1 MNAASLAARMYSR
14 GLILW
19 LLLISLVSVPAL
31 LYAAEDDVGDLVTAN
46 AVVKVTP
53 LAPLKKLVPVPLPDL
68 APNPNAA
75 SAVVPSA
82 AEPSAPPVVD
92 TGAGGMLTLPTLNAP
107 VIDQAGALSSDDNQL
122 ISSKLRAIHDQ
133 GRAQIGLILVKSTQS
148 EPIFDYATRVFTAW
162 KLGEKKR
169 DNGLLIVV
177 AVQDRKIQILT
188 GYGLEGIIPD
198 VVASRIIRE
207 EITPQFKTGDYAGG
221 LIAGINRIDTILQ
234 QDPETAK
241 AAADQMR
248 MQAAQGS
255 DSGAFR
261 GDGPFTWKT
270 ILLMIALII
279 IGEISELAIGRMI
292 SATGLAAAGFG
303 LSMFF
308 GFGLATA
315 VVVGGFVFILLFFGL
330 LQVLSFVS
338 SMSSSGGGFGG
349 SSGGGGFS
357 GGGGGFGGGGASGS
371 W

>member
-1 MNAASLAARMYSR
+1 MNAASLAARMHSR
-14 GLILW
+14 GLIFW
-19 LLLISLVSVPAL
+19 LLLISIVFAPAL
-31 LYAAEDDVGDLVTAN
+31 SYAAADDAGDLVAAN
-46 AVVKVTP
+46 AVVKATP

-68 APNPNAA
+68 VPHPNSA
-75 SAVVPSA
+75 SAVVPSSA
-82 AEPSAPPVVD
+82 VEPSAPPVVD

-107 VIDQAGALSSDDNQL
+107 VIDQAGALSADDNQL
-122 ISSKLRAIHDQ
+122 ISSKLREIHDQ

-221 LIAGINRIDTILQ
+221 LIAGINRIDTILE

-241 AAADQMR
+241 AAAEQMKAE
-248 MQAAQGS
+248 QS
-255 DSGAFR
+255 NNDSNSAFQ

-279 IGEISELAIGRMI
+279 IGEISEIAIGRMI
-292 SATGLAAAGFG
+292 SATGLAVAGFG

-315 VVVGGFVFILLFFGL
+315 AVVGGFVFVLLFFGL

-338 SMSSSGGGFGG
+338 SMSTSGGGSG
-349 SSGGGGFS
+349 GGGGFS
-357 GGGGGFGGGGASGS
+357 GGGGSFGGGGASGS